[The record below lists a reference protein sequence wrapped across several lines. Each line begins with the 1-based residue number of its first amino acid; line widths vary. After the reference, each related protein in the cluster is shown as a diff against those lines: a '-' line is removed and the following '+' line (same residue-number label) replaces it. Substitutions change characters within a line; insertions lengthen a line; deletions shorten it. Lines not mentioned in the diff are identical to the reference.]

1 MSGSSSVPTEGLRVE
16 ALRYKSADFA
26 LGPVDLILSPGE
38 VLGVFGPNGAGK
50 STFLRLL
57 AGLETAQEGRIW
69 LGGRDLT
76 REPAHRRNVGLVFQD
91 LALFPQLSVRD
102 NIAYGLRA
110 HRWSPGAIEVRLSE
124 LLDEFRLTDYAG
136 RYPGTLSGGEQQ
148 RVALARA
155 LAPRP
160 QLLLLDEPLASI
172 DREFQ
177 LAFQQEIASTISRD
191 HLVAVYVSHDLE
203 EAAPLVS
210 RLAFLRNGTWLRE
223 GTPDQLRASPRS
235 RFVAAYLGLNVVTAD
250 GGWVAC
256 DPTRT
261 VLQPPGSPRDLPGTV
276 VESRRVGALIE
287 STVRLTRPGDPVVRT
302 TEWRPPGAFRPGDAV
317 GVQLLDQL
325 PLSED

>member
-1 MSGSSSVPTEGLRVE
+1 MSGSSATRSEGLHVQG
-16 ALRYKSADFA
+16 LRYQSADFA
-26 LGPVDLILSPGE
+26 LGPVDLDLSPGE

-57 AGLETAQEGRIW
+57 AGLETAQQGRIW
-69 LGGRDLT
+69 LDDRDLT
-76 REPAHRRNVGLVFQD
+76 REPAHRRNVGFVFQD
-91 LALFPQLSVRD
+91 LALFPQLTVRD

-110 HRWSPGAIEVRLSE
+110 HRWSGATLEARLSE
-124 LLDEFRLTDYAG
+124 LLEEFRLADYAG

-160 QLLLLDEPLASI
+160 RLLLLDEPLASI

-177 LAFQQEIASTISRD
+177 LTFQQEIASTVSRD
-191 HLVAVYVSHDLE
+191 RLVAVYVSHDLE

-223 GTPDQLRASPRS
+223 GTADELRAAPRS
-235 RFVAAYLGLNVVTAD
+235 SFVAAYLGLNVVATD
-250 GGWVAC
+250 HGWMAC

-261 VLQPPGSPRDLPGTV
+261 TLHPADVPGLLPGTV
-276 VESRRVGALIE
+276 VESRNVGALVE
-287 STVRLTRPGDPVVRT
+287 STVRLARPGDPVVRT
-302 TEWRPPGAFRPGDAV
+302 TEWRPPRAFRPGERV
-317 GVQLLDQL
+317 GVRLLEEL
-325 PLSED
+325 PLLEA